1 MFVIIWFLMRGG
13 GAYYSHSTNSSI
25 WKFICYVFA
34 EKTFANMLIFHL
46 LFLVAHFLSIK
57 IVSQKTRDCNAFMP
71 SIVLSEFV
79 SIWEKFRASP
89 SKIGK
94 GGQTPLGIAH
104 LDYRRAEQ
112 NRAKIP
118 LTAMWAL
125 FILTVDWLGWL
136 CYLPGKWEVAAT
148 RLSVFFL
155 SVWLW
160 CFLTSTKRAAVITAL
175 LLSGRGSWV
184 QWALRYVHSFRRQ
197 RMRQHPP

>member
-57 IVSQKTRDCNAFMP
+57 IVSQKPRDCNAFMP

-89 SKIGK
+89 VQNRKRRANTFGDCPPWLPQSRAKQGEDTINSDVS
-94 GGQTPLGIAH
+94 TVH
-104 LDYRRAEQ
+104 LDC
-112 NRAKIP
+112 
-118 LTAMWAL
+118 
-125 FILTVDWLGWL
+125 WL
-136 CYLPGKWEVAAT
+136 A
-148 RLSVFFL
+148 RL
-155 SVWLW
+155 
-160 CFLTSTKRAAVITAL
+160 AL
-175 LLSGRGSWV
+175 LSPGQMGSC
-184 QWALRYVHSFRRQ
+184 SNSTFRILLVCMIMMLLNEHQACSSYNSPLIVR
-197 RMRQHPP
+197 